1 MTQGRPEN
9 PHALPVGDV
18 AALLGTDPAS
28 GLDAAEVH
36 ARRKAYGANE
46 LLRQKPKSALAILV
60 HQFNSIIVWLLGA
73 AAALSFAMD
82 DIAEGAAILVVLMIN
97 GAIGFT
103 TEVRAAR
110 SMEALIRMADLWQL
124 TNSDAARLFG
134 FNYRTWLRVKA
145 HDWHGSLS
153 QDQIT
158 RASLLLGVFKA
169 LEIVFS
175 QSIARDWIKLP
186 NAEDEFGGKRPLDVI
201 FEGGIPAMMVVRQYV
216 DALRGGN

>member
-1 MTQGRPEN
+1 MLATTNVDLKPRPSPN
-9 PHALPVGDV
+9 ALV
-18 AALLGTDPAS
+18 S
-28 GLDAAEVH
+28 EAERERVT
-36 ARRKAYGANE
+36 G
-46 LLRQKPKSALAILV
+46 S
-60 HQFNSIIVWLLGA
+60 
-73 AAALSFAMD
+73 
-82 DIAEGAAILVVLMIN
+82 VL
-97 GAIGFT
+97 
-103 TEVRAAR
+103 
-110 SMEALIRMADLWQL
+110 EALIRLADLWQL